1 MTYSYS
7 QRSLTVLALLGVLSA
22 IMSVL
27 SVLLI
32 FQLQSQQKSIRESTS
47 SAFPAEV
54 LLVLMPV
61 ATVLTALSLT
71 LNLSAAVV
79 CLLHSYFTAEICRG
93 EEDTERADWFLLDSR
108 AVRHVAIGLFCLA
121 VSVYLA
127 AMSIYML
134 LVFESETGIAG
145 VCVLSSGILV
155 LLIIVTH
162 SLARAARTGRQHPHP
177 HPDDELQLHAA
188 AMYQNKPDDGSPGA
202 LILEPSHLDAARAQH
217 RSSQPGL
224 QRQLSYPPCP
234 NAKQKQQQQQ
244 QQYSPSSGAP
254 SHASDIKDS
263 YGGAPRMHRTLSAES
278 GLLQSPSKPWNGV
291 NSEMRTVLAR
301 KSGAIGKDSTLV

>member
-1 MTYSYS
+1 MGPHPSLLFVTRGITLLFHETSLELKMTYSYS

-93 EEDTERADWFLLDSR
+93 EEDTER
-108 AVRHVAIGLFCLA
+108 
-121 VSVYLA
+121 
-127 AMSIYML
+127 
-134 LVFESETGIAG
+134 
-145 VCVLSSGILV
+145 
-155 LLIIVTH
+155 
-162 SLARAARTGRQHPHP
+162 
-177 HPDDELQLHAA
+177 
-188 AMYQNKPDDGSPGA
+188 
-202 LILEPSHLDAARAQH
+202 
-217 RSSQPGL
+217 
-224 QRQLSYPPCP
+224 
-234 NAKQKQQQQQ
+234 
-244 QQYSPSSGAP
+244 
-254 SHASDIKDS
+254 
-263 YGGAPRMHRTLSAES
+263 
-278 GLLQSPSKPWNGV
+278 
-291 NSEMRTVLAR
+291 
-301 KSGAIGKDSTLV
+301 